1 DAEPGKKEVM
11 DEPASEKTKIS
22 IKSKAKKT
30 LAPDVIES
38 KVPDSVV
45 TESNEK
51 AETQKESPKE
61 ASAEKT
67 ESKKV
72 APKELPAD
80 DSHEERRVGKE
91 RRTREGTTTYN
102 DNDDAR

>member
-1 DAEPGKKEVM
+1 FCLVPLNYHTLTETEEVPVPAKKISLNRKETLDAEPVKKEVM

-61 ASAEKT
+61 ASADKT

-72 APKELPAD
+72 
-80 DSHEERRVGKE
+80 
-91 RRTREGTTTYN
+91 
-102 DNDDAR
+102 